1 MKKFYILLLLLCL
14 APGVML
20 RAQQI
25 DARLTSLV
33 PRPSATRRARAVK
46 PKFDPEAVRRDI
58 NVEFNP
64 DGTVQSLSAFALLK
78 PGAECPTERLE
89 SLGISVSDVIGPLVI
104 MQVPAERLYDLE
116 GVGEIER
123 VVADQMNELH
133 TDVARDST
141 GVTMLDGT
149 AEVQSNDESE
159 TMIPV
164 WQYAGLPHAY
174 TGKGVVVGV
183 VDQGIEYNHIAF
195 RDAEGT
201 SRVKKVMNG
210 FNANN
215 LPISYTDPTDI
226 AAKTTDY
233 TNGSH
238 GTHTSGI
245 AAGSVVS
252 SYTTRDVRGV
262 APETDLVLCGLGSSL
277 SDSRIIE
284 SVKGV
289 FQYADS
295 KSEPNKLV
303 PAVVNISLGS
313 NVGRHDGLNPCCIAF
328 NELTLNGTKPGR
340 VIVISAGNEG
350 GDKMSIQQ
358 TLGTPDADGYQL
370 RTLLETANAKTP
382 SFYYRY
388 YGGLSMIAYST
399 DGQPFDCDLKVVELD
414 QNGTVAQIYPLS
426 STISPAEGEM
436 SLVSDSKVYNKTTSQ
451 LDKGIYYHYLS
462 VPSRAYLN
470 AYNENDEEDKNRYL
484 GVFIKGEPGQTIR
497 MTTHSGKATF
507 EGTSNGVYTQG
518 TPDLSINT
526 MACTD
531 AAISVGAYITRASWP
546 SIAGGGY
553 RYSDEK
559 MKVEGAVTPFSSYG
573 IDCNGIARPDI
584 LAPGAPILSAY
595 NGYDE
600 SYFSGN
606 AINTSTSYKGH
617 VADAVNVSYGGNTS
631 YYYGRMQGTSQA
643 APMVTGIIALWMEQ
657 DPTLSTVDV
666 RRILRLTAN
675 HDEFTTDVKNI
686 PSGNILQ
693 ANMGKVNALNGM
705 KMLVENSTAEK
716 QLTLQNAVDNTEA
729 IAAMDKKEDVTVT
742 LDGRIFYKDGA
753 WNTLCLPFD
762 VKIGESP
769 LNGDG
774 VTVMELQEEN
784 SSLSADGT
792 LTLNFAQVP
801 VYEKLLA
808 GTPYLIKWDNL
819 TAYSLNTG
827 VEPPHT
833 IENPVFRYV
842 TIDAAAPKAVTL
854 DGAVT
859 FQGTYT
865 PLTVAVDGDPNTL
878 YLGSNNTLYYPS
890 SSAVALNAQRAYFH
904 INAQNFEEAAI
915 RSIILHLDEDADED
929 VSTGII
935 ALSTDAE
942 QRGESVAADRSGA
955 WYTLQGVRLTGTPKV
970 SGIYLRGG
978 RKVWVK

>member
-14 APGVML
+14 APGVTL
-20 RAQQI
+20 HAQLL

-78 PGAECPTERLE
+78 PGAECPTGRLE

-133 TDVARDST
+133 TDVARGTT
-141 GVTMLDGT
+141 GVTVLDGT
-149 AEVQSNDESE
+149 TEVSDNGK
-159 TMIPV
+159 TIPA
-164 WQYAGLPHAY
+164 WEYAGFPHAY

-195 RDAEGT
+195 RDASGT
-201 SRVKKVMNG
+201 SRVKKVMQDYDVNK
-210 FNANN
+210 

-233 TNGSH
+233 TYGSH

-252 SYTTRDVRGV
+252 SYEKRDVRGV

-284 SVKGV
+284 SVKGI

-295 KSEPNKLV
+295 KSEPDKLV

-328 NELTLNGTKPGR
+328 DELTLNGTKPGR

-350 GDKMSIQQ
+350 DEKMSIQQ
-358 TLGTPDADGYQL
+358 TLGTLDTDGYQL
-370 RTLLETANAKTP
+370 RTLLKTENAKTP

-388 YGGLSMIAYST
+388 YGGLNMIAYST
-399 DGQPFDCDLKVVELD
+399 DGQPFDCDLKVVELNQD
-414 QNGTVAQIYPLS
+414 GTVAQIYPLS
-426 STISPAEGEM
+426 STISPGEGEM
-436 SLVSDSKVYNKTTSQ
+436 SLVSESKVYNKTTSS
-451 LDKGIYYHYLS
+451 LNKGIYYHYLS

-470 AYNENDEEDKNRYL
+470 AYNEDDKEDKNRYL
-484 GVFIKGEPGQTIR
+484 GVFIKGEAGQTIR
-497 MTTHSGKATF
+497 MTTHPGKATF
-507 EGTSNGVYTQG
+507 EGTSNGVYTHG

-531 AAISVGAYITRASWP
+531 AAISVGAYITRSGWP
-546 SIAGGGY
+546 SIAGGTYVYGN
-553 RYSDEK
+553 EK

-595 NGYDE
+595 NGYDT
-600 SYFSGN
+600 SYFSGH
-606 AINTSTSYKGH
+606 AINTSTSYEPY
-617 VADAVNVSYGGNTS
+617 VADEVNVSYGGNTS
-631 YYYGRMQGTSQA
+631 YYYGCMQGTSQA
-643 APMVTGIIALWMEQ
+643 APMVTGIIALWLEQ

-666 RRILRLTAN
+666 RRILRLTADI
-675 HDEFTTDVKNI
+675 DEFTTNVANI

-705 KMLVENSTAEK
+705 KMLVDNSTAEY
-716 QLTLQNAVDNTEA
+716 QLTLQNAVDNTAA

-742 LDGRIFYKDGA
+742 LAGRIFYKDGA

-774 VTVMELQEEN
+774 VTVMELDETN

-819 TAYSLNTG
+819 TAYSNTDI
-827 VEPPHT
+827 EPPHT

-865 PLTVAVDGDPNTL
+865 PLVVADGGDPNTL

-890 SSAVALNAQRAYFH
+890 SSAVPLNAQRAYFH
-904 INAQNFEEAAI
+904 INAQNFGAAI

-942 QRGESVAADRSGA
+942 QRGESAADDRSGA